1 MFAKLQ
7 LPVCQA
13 DFLSTNTRNE
23 SRGNLRPSL
32 PREAIEKQPQFSSAR
47 EANYSEDKSL
57 ITERVD
63 GAELRISM
71 APARS
76 GYTEHTQWV
85 SL

>member
-32 PREAIEKQPQFSSAR
+32 PREAKEKQPQFSSAW
-47 EANYSEDKSL
+47 EANLSEDKSL
-57 ITERVD
+57 ITECVD
-63 GAELRISM
+63 GVELRVFM
-71 APARS
+71 APARR
-76 GYTEHTQWV
+76 GYTEHTQQAP
-85 SL
+85 L